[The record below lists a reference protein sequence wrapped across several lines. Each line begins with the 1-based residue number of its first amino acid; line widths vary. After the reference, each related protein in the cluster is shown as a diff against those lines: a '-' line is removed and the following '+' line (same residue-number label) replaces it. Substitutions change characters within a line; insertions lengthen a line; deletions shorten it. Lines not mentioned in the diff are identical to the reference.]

1 MLLLCISFSMKIIV
15 RPKEWWYKELLRI
28 NKMNLSY
35 CGTITIVSI
44 IIVNSILVS
53 LGDNFQLTVLH
64 TNDIHSRIEQ
74 TNKYLGVCKPKD
86 RSKFFTIHYKFCYFT
101 YEQNKSIAQITM
113 YLKIKVVHIT
123 YRKGTTSM
131 FWRCC
136 KVVQHCQGN
145 QDRWRKCN
153 FLKWGWY
160 VSGKCL
166 VQSIQMESDRP
177 VHKLFEFYSFSK
189 YITKESQLNNFLHF
203 KVAK

>member
-1 MLLLCISFSMKIIV
+1 MLLLCISYSMKIIV

-101 YEQNKSIAQITM
+101 YYCTNNHVFENKSSSYHLQKRYHQHVLAVLQGCST
-113 YLKIKVVHIT
+113 LS
-123 YRKGTTSM
+123 RKS
-131 FWRCC
+131 
-136 KVVQHCQGN
+136 
-145 QDRWRKCN
+145 
-153 FLKWGWY
+153 
-160 VSGKCL
+160 
-166 VQSIQMESDRP
+166 RP
-177 VHKLFEFYSFSK
+177 MKK
-189 YITKESQLNNFLHF
+189 M
-203 KVAK
+203 